1 MSEKEFN
8 LQILAKLVE
17 IANVIFAKLSIN
29 IEGTFTAAELWNGK
43 NALNE
48 YILIDYNGTQ
58 FDEYTVEVGT
68 FKCSFTPEKVF
79 YLIWKFEQLCHIR
92 QEKKARFTFG
102 EPEGETI
109 SEKAMY
115 KSNKGE
121 IITRKKNMVRLRDNI
136 AYSVEKGQVN
146 PIKLYFL
153 AGGLWYMVGD
163 APDKEA
169 MKDRIKSLKQ
179 KDFILNNL
187 KRRPELMSEECT
199 LSPIFK
205 ALYGVLCAEVIKDT
219 PDERKCENEPKNAVI
234 CDVVAG
240 KNECGS
246 LHVEQTEVK
255 EIGNGLYKDSD
266 NLYFE
271 HEERLYI
278 LGRYTRGT
286 ATFLKHQTD
295 IKAKI
300 VSMIEEGGISA
311 ESTKI
316 LYEKL
321 TGHKFGEPAK
331 VEPVHEEASEDY
343 PPEPYNKA
351 EEASGSTLERKAIR
365 TTFSRQKV
373 FPNKLYSARR
383 KISRFKPRCFVEY
396 TNYQLDKESALERKR
411 NGNTSVYRT
420 LIRGETQVSSR

>member
-1 MSEKEFN
+1 MNEKEFN

-17 IANVIFAKLSIN
+17 IANVIFAKLKIN
-29 IEGTFTAAELWNGK
+29 IEGTFTAAELWAGK
-43 NALNE
+43 NSLNE
-48 YILIDYNGTQ
+48 NIVIDYHGTQ
-58 FDEYTVEVGT
+58 FDTYTVEVGT
-68 FKCSFTPEKVF
+68 FKCSFTPERIF
-79 YLIWKFEQLCHIR
+79 YAVWKFEQLCHIR

-121 IITRKKNMVRLRDNI
+121 IITRKKNMVKLCDNI

-163 APDKEA
+163 AQNKVD
-169 MKDRIKSLKQ
+169 MKRCVKLLQQ

-187 KRRPELMSEECT
+187 KRRTGLMSEKCS

-205 ALYGVLCAEVIKDT
+205 ALRDVLCAEAIKDT
-219 PDERKCENEPKNAVI
+219 TEERKPENEPEN
-234 CDVVAG
+234 VVSCESLRNRPNFTKPFRNHIVMVRRLENGAYHC
-240 KNECGS
+240 KQFLLNE
-246 LHVEQTEVK
+246 V
-255 EIGNGLYKDSD
+255 GNGLYRDAD
-266 NLYFE
+266 NLFFE
-271 HEERLYI
+271 FGEYCYT
-278 LGRYTRGT
+278 LGGYTHG
-286 ATFLKHQTD
+286 AASFLKEQQD

-300 VSMIEEGGISA
+300 VSMIEEGGICTESA
-311 ESTKI
+311 KL
-316 LYEKL
+316 LYEEL

-331 VEPVHEEASEDY
+331 VNEAKEEAQEDY
-343 PPEPYNKA
+343 PPEPYNKTG
-351 EEASGSTLERKAIR
+351 EASCNDEAVNVSERKAIR

-383 KISRFKPRCFVEY
+383 K
-396 TNYQLDKESALERKR
+396 NKE
-411 NGNTSVYRT
+411 
-420 LIRGETQVSSR
+420 I